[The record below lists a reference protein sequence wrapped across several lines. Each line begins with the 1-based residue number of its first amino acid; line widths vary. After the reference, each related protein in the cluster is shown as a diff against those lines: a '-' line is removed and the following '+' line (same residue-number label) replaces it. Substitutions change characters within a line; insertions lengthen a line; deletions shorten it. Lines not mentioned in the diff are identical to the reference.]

1 MTPSVNEHPNYV
13 MNEEYP
19 IALSSGKN
27 ILAIEAK
34 ATDKNTLKRNYNGL
48 EDVLSID
55 ETGTISDR
63 LIELLKKE
71 AYKENDDPEHLY
83 YIALAYLYGIDV
95 EKNVSRGISILKKS
109 ASSDYEPSVKKLVH
123 IFLTGEGVRVSYDT
137 ALLYQKQLVNIYN
150 DNKVEERAILDA
162 ENDLA
167 TLYSSHGDYSHALG
181 LYEQVYRRRKE
192 LLGEDDSDT
201 LISLNNVAATYDSLG
216 NYTQALKI
224 HEQIYSKSS
233 VWRKP
238 PKYYIVFE

>member
-1 MTPSVNEHPNYV
+1 MTPSVNEHPNYI

-34 ATDKNTLKRNYNGL
+34 ATDKNTLKGNYNGL
-48 EDVLSID
+48 EDVLSTD
-55 ETGTISDR
+55 EAGIISDK

-137 ALLYQKQLVNIYN
+137 ALLYQKQLVNIYI
-150 DNKVEERAILDA
+150 DNKLK
-162 ENDLA
+162 
-167 TLYSSHGDYSHALG
+167 
-181 LYEQVYRRRKE
+181 KE
-192 LLGEDDSDT
+192 LYWMQKMIWQLCTEVT
-201 LISLNNVAATYDSLG
+201 ET
-216 NYTQALKI
+216 I
-224 HEQIYSKSS
+224 HMH
-233 VWRKP
+233 
-238 PKYYIVFE
+238 